1 MGSPR
6 ARAGNAVFRIV
17 VRELLR
23 MVPVYGPVLSVG
35 AEMLEAVLEELREE
49 EYPPLDPNGVAQ
61 ALRTLTYNEVEEI
74 VDAALRSPE
83 GERSLASQ
91 SPAQREAIRQQL
103 LRLPI
108 DFEQI
113 RLKVEADEQADAGRL
128 KDEAA
133 LEIRRLEKAL
143 KRHLLKRKYYSAY
156 RVTRRIR
163 RLDHS
168 HVEAKRTESWL
179 KERGRE
185 WQHWRFARLGGFGF
199 GGLGAAFGIGGI
211 ADGRM
216 PLSFGVLVMLLITFT
231 FGMGGAVTGYV
242 FGRFMSWSDEA
253 AQQLARVDRHRSG
266 G

>member
-1 MGSPR
+1 MIP
-6 ARAGNAVFRIV
+6 I
-17 VRELLR
+17 
-23 MVPVYGPVLSVG
+23 YGPALSVG
-35 AEMLEAVLEELREE
+35 AELLDAVLEEVRKEE
-49 EYPPLDPNGVAQ
+49 DPPLNASEVAQ

-83 GERSLASQ
+83 GTHALASQ

-113 RLKVEADEQADAGRL
+113 RLKVEADEHADVEQR
-128 KDEAA
+128 KDEEV
-133 LEIRRLEKAL
+133 LEIQRLEKAL
-143 KRHLLKRKYYSAY
+143 RRHLLQRKYYSAF

-163 RLDHS
+163 RLDSEHI
-168 HVEAKRTESWL
+168 EAKRTESWL

-185 WQHWRFARLGGFGF
+185 WQHWRFARLGGFSF
-199 GGLGAAFGIGGI
+199 GGLGAAFGVAGV

-216 PLSFGVLVMLLITFT
+216 PLSFGVLLMLLITLT
-231 FGMGGAVTGYV
+231 FAVGGAVAGYI
-242 FGRFMSWSDEA
+242 FGRFWGRLDDATQAIM
-253 AQQLARVDRHRSG
+253 RVDKDRPG